1 MRKFLLIDDHAVV
14 RNGVKHMLSEFY
26 EACKVDEA
34 ADEEQALEILA
45 SEQYDLIFLDI
56 NIPKTNTLD
65 LLKRMLANDQK
76 LRVLMFSMNNEK
88 MHAKRYLEA
97 GAKGF
102 LSKDAPIDEIKRVI
116 GIILDNKTYYS
127 DAFIDTLIHEKSG
140 QEINPFDKLSEREF
154 QIATLML
161 AGKSLTEISATL
173 AIHTST
179 TGTHKSKIFEKLNV
193 KNLVEMIEL
202 AKIHQ

>member
-1 MRKFLLIDDHAVV
+1 MKRFLLIDDHAVV

-26 EACKVDEA
+26 EECKVDEA
-34 ADEEQALEILA
+34 ADEAQALEILA
-45 SEQYDLIFLDI
+45 TEQYDLIFLDI
-56 NIPKTNTLD
+56 NIPQTNTLD
-65 LLKRMLANDQK
+65 LLKRILAKDQK
-76 LRVLMFSMNNEK
+76 IRVLMFSMNNEK

-116 GIILDNKTYYS
+116 GILLENKTYYS
-127 DAFIDTLIHEKSG
+127 DAFIDTLIHEKAG
-140 QEINPFDKLSEREF
+140 HDMNPFDKLSEREF

-173 AIHTST
+173 KIHTST

-193 KNLVEMIEL
+193 NNLVELIEL